1 MILLK
6 KKKSINDIYNK
17 KYISCN
23 VSHSFKIDIDNY
35 FCITHFFCGTKPKK
49 KKKSLISH
57 NPFTLTLLKKK
68 FITLLKSYIKKKK
81 QILHPVIINVE
92 QW

>member
-6 KKKSINDIYNK
+6 KKSPLMIFITKNIYHVMYPTLLK
-17 KYISCN
+17 LILITIFASRISFAEQ
-23 VSHSFKIDIDNY
+23 SQ
-35 FCITHFFCGTKPKK
+35 K

-57 NPFTLTLLKKK
+57 NPFTLTLLNFF